1 MPSNLVVFPR
11 ARRAVRRGLEL
22 GCELYSVG
30 GGSRREQLLDL
41 SPEGARVSSQVPL
54 ACGEEVQLSFPV
66 PGSDDERVAAA
77 CRVVHGAGALDRA
90 VGLVFL
96 DLDTKLRADVA
107 QRLRG
112 LPPPL
117 PPSVRREP
125 IWVDAVVTW
134 DEELA
139 DRTNHFAETVPS
151 LALDTAA
158 PIDELDEPFA
168 DRLARRK
175 SA

>member
-22 GCELYSVG
+22 SCELYSVG

-41 SPEGARVSSQVPL
+41 SPEGARVSSQVPI

-151 LALDTAA
+151 LALDAEA
-158 PIDELDEPFA
+158 SIDELDEPFA